1 MEDKINQVYINHIAA
16 FFPNEA
22 VDNDN
27 IENVLGMVDGKP
39 SLVKRV
45 VLRSNKIKNRYYAID
60 PKTKETT
67 HSNARMA
74 AEAISL
80 LKDRGFDTDKAD
92 LLVCGTTVPDQ
103 LLPSHALMVL
113 GESSLGAMETV
124 SIAGICLSGLSA
136 LKYAYASIKAGLI
149 QSAITTG
156 SENISAS
163 MRGRNFEPEV
173 KSRVELVKKN
183 KELTFEKDFLRWM
196 LSDGAGAIGVS
207 NRPNDG
213 EISLRI
219 DKIFAKSYA
228 NEQEAC
234 MYSGC
239 EKLKDGTL
247 KGYREYL
254 PSEWLSKSIFAV
266 KQDVKLLNEKI
277 VEYTVVK
284 PLKEML
290 KKEMFD
296 PKEIDWFLPHYSS
309 DYFKD
314 KLYDGM
320 REANCD
326 IPQDKWF
333 TNLSTKGNTGSASIY
348 IILEE
353 LFNSGRL
360 KRGQK
365 LLCYIPESGR
375 FSTAYMLLEVV

>member
-1 MEDKINQVYINHIAA
+1 MSEVYINNIAA
-16 FFPNEA
+16 FFPNDA

-39 SLVKRV
+39 SLVKRI
-45 VLRSNKIKNRYYAID
+45 VLRSNKIKKRYYAID
-60 PKTKETT
+60 PETNETT
-67 HSNARMA
+67 HSNAKMA
-74 AEAISL
+74 AEAIAKL
-80 LKDRGFDTDKAD
+80 VDDGFSKEDVE

-113 GESSLGAMETV
+113 GESKLNSMEAV
-124 SIAGICLSGLSA
+124 SIAGICLSGLTA
-136 LKYAYASIKAGLI
+136 LKYAFTSIKAGVI
-149 QSAITTG
+149 QKAITTG

-173 KSRVELVKKN
+173 QSRVEMVKRN

-207 NRPNDG
+207 NQPNNDK
-213 EISLRI
+213 ISLKIERI
-219 DKIFAKSYA
+219 FSKSYA

-239 EKLKDGTL
+239 EKLNDGTL

-254 PSEWLSKSIFAV
+254 PKEWLGKSIFAV
-266 KQDVKLLNEKI
+266 KQDVKLLNSKI

-284 PLKEML
+284 PLREML
-290 KKEMFD
+290 SKEMFN
-296 PKEIDWFLPHYSS
+296 PQEIDWFLPHYSS

-314 KLYDGM
+314 KLYEGM
-320 REANCD
+320 QEAGCD
-326 IPQDKWF
+326 IPKEKWF
-333 TNLSTKGNTGSASIY
+333 TNLCTKGNTGSASIY

-353 LFNSGRL
+353 LFNSGKL
-360 KRGQK
+360 KKGQK

>member
-1 MEDKINQVYINHIAA
+1 MSEVYINTIAA

-22 VDNDN
+22 VNNDN
-27 IENVLGMVDGKP
+27 MEDVLGVIDGKP

-45 VLRSNKIKNRYYAID
+45 VLRSNKIKTRYYAID
-60 PKTKETT
+60 SKTGKTT
-67 HSNARMA
+67 HSNAQMA
-74 AEAISL
+74 AKAIKALENS
-80 LKDRGFDTDKAD
+80 GFDTKKAE

-113 GESSLGAMETV
+113 GESDLKAMEAV

-136 LKYAYASIKAGLI
+136 LKYAYASIKAGI
-149 QSAITTG
+149 IDMAITTG

-173 KSRVELVKKN
+173 RSKVEIVKKN

-207 NRPNDG
+207 NKPNSEG
-213 EISLRI
+213 VSLKIERI
-219 DKIFAKSYA
+219 FVKSYA

-247 KGYREYL
+247 RGYREYL
-254 PSEWLSKSIFAV
+254 PDVWLEKSIFAV
-266 KQDVKLLNEKI
+266 KQDVKLLNENI
-277 VEYTVVK
+277 VKYTVVK

-290 KKEMFD
+290 EKEMFE
-296 PKEIDWFLPHYSS
+296 PQEIDWFLPHYSS
-309 DYFKD
+309 EYFKD
-314 KLYDGM
+314 KLYKGM
-320 REANCD
+320 KEANCD
-326 IPQDKWF
+326 IPMEKWF

-353 LFNSGRL
+353 LFNS
-360 KRGQK
+360 KQIKKGQK

-375 FSTAYMLLEVV
+375 FSTAFMLLEAV